1 MGAGCGLHQPLP
13 PRRALNVHAQPDDL
27 IRLGRREPFGSLET
41 FLGARGSLAEGG
53 ERLNLREVAERAG
66 VAMSSV
72 SRVLSDHPDVSPK
85 MRERVLAVVDE
96 LGYEPD
102 LLAQSLRRGSTMSV
116 GFMVRD
122 ISSPLFSEIVLGAET
137 ELRGQ
142 GYSMLLTNSEGLP
155 ELDAAYIRL
164 FRRRRVD
171 GLLLSL
177 TDEWNSETLQELD
190 RLQMPYVLIDREI
203 VSLPDASAVLC
214 DHAGGLREATEHLIE
229 LGHRRLGIVGSP
241 LNTRPGREVL
251 RGFKMA
257 CAEHG
262 VEALVEI
269 GPFTREHGAAA
280 AQRLLDLPEPPT
292 ALVSGSNQILPGVL
306 EVLRSRNLRIP
317 DDVSLVTFDEVRL
330 LEFIEPPIA
339 VVSREPLE
347 IGREAAALLLRLLQ
361 GGESERVYVPT
372 RFIARESCAAPGGR
386 HR

>member
-1 MGAGCGLHQPLP
+1 M
-13 PRRALNVHAQPDDL
+13 
-27 IRLGRREPFGSLET
+27 
-41 FLGARGSLAEGG
+41 AEDG
-53 ERLNLREVAERAG
+53 EKLNLREVAERAG

-72 SRVLSDHPDVSPK
+72 SRVLSDHPDVSPR

-96 LGYEPD
+96 LGYEPN
-102 LLAQSLRRGSTMSV
+102 LLAQSLRRGSTMSA

-137 ELRGQ
+137 ELRGH

-177 TDEWNSETLQELD
+177 ADESHEETLEELA
-190 RLQMPYVLIDREI
+190 RLRMPYVLIDREI
-203 VSLPDASAVLC
+203 ASLPEASAVLC
-214 DHAGGLREATEHLIE
+214 DHAGGLQEATEHLIA
-229 LGHRRLGIVGSP
+229 LGHRRLGMVGSP
-241 LNTRPGREVL
+241 LNTRPGREVR
-251 RGFKMA
+251 RGFEAA
-257 CAEHG
+257 CAKHG
-262 VEALVEI
+262 VEGLIEI
-269 GPFTREHGAAA
+269 GPFTPEHGAAA
-280 AQRLLDLPEPPT
+280 TQRLLDRAEPPT

-306 EVLRSRNLRIP
+306 QVLRARKLRIP

-347 IGREAAALLLRLLQ
+347 IGHEAAALLLRLMQ
-361 GGESERVYVPT
+361 GGEPERVPIPT
-372 RFIARESCAAPGGR
+372 RFIPRESCAPPR
-386 HR
+386 SESS